1 MIETGVFKGYG
12 IEAPR
17 KSIQWTVPCKIGQIM
32 SSDMG
37 AGTYWGIKAMRYFL
51 VLMGTVILAT
61 LSAAAQGTATNP
73 LLIALPFGAPF
84 ATTPDLNSPVTP
96 GVGTAMN
103 PVATD
108 ATGSSAVAAMSTG
121 SPSATLQPEP
131 QVVLSVHQTYAWQAY
146 VGYSFFRFYE
156 SSHPTIR
163 ENQNG
168 VNWSIVYFWKDW
180 LGFEGEMAATYGHQG
195 RQDSWFLFGGG
206 GPRFRW
212 SGPRGIELWGHAL
225 VGGSHFTPQTSFG
238 KQEAFAYEV
247 GGGADFH
254 SPWQR
259 IGYRVGADMVGSH
272 YFSTY
277 QYSPKVFAGI
287 VFKF

>member
-1 MIETGVFKGYG
+1 
-12 IEAPR
+12 
-17 KSIQWTVPCKIGQIM
+17 M
-32 SSDMG
+32 SSDVV
-37 AGTYWGIKAMRYFL
+37 AGSYWGIKAMRYFL
-51 VLMGTVILAT
+51 VLMGTVILMT

-73 LLIALPFGAPF
+73 LLAALPFGAPF
-84 ATTPDLNSPVTP
+84 AEAPGLNSPATP
-96 GVGTAMN
+96 VVGTFTN
-103 PVATD
+103 PLATD
-108 ATGSSAVAAMSTG
+108 AIGTSTVTTVN
-121 SPSATLQPEP
+121 SATTAPNLALDPQP

-168 VNWSIVYFWKDW
+168 ANWSIVYYWKDW
-180 LGFEGEMAATYGHQG
+180 LGFEGEMAATYGNQFH
-195 RQDSWFLFGGG
+195 QDSWFLFGGG

-247 GGGADFH
+247 GGGADFRT
-254 SPWQR
+254 PWQR

>member
-1 MIETGVFKGYG
+1 
-12 IEAPR
+12 
-17 KSIQWTVPCKIGQIM
+17 M
-32 SSDMG
+32 SSDVG
-37 AGTYWGIKAMRYFL
+37 AGAYWGIKAMRHFL
-51 VLMGTVILAT
+51 VLMGTVILVT
-61 LSAAAQGTATNP
+61 LSAAAQGTARNP
-73 LLIALPFGAPF
+73 LLVALPFGGPF
-84 ATTPDLNSPVTP
+84 AAPPSVTSPVSP
-96 GVGTAMN
+96 AWVVAN
-103 PVATD
+103 LSATD
-108 ATGSSAVAAMSTG
+108 SPASGAITTGISG
-121 SPSATLQPEP
+121 SPAPSVTVDPEP
-131 QVVLSVHQTYAWQAY
+131 QVVLSVHQEYSWQAY

-168 VNWSIVYFWKDW
+168 ANWSIVYYWKDW
-180 LGFEGEMAATYGHQG
+180 LGFEGEMAATHGDQFHQS
-195 RQDSWFLFGGG
+195 SWFLFGGG

-225 VGGSHFTPQTSFG
+225 FGGSHFTPQTSFG

-247 GGGADFH
+247 GGGADFR
-254 SPWQR
+254 SPWPR
-259 IGYRVGADMVGSH
+259 LGYRVGADMVGSH